1 MIAGRVLRRRLV
13 IIPTLTCD
21 RSSGC
26 ATLKWRLVFITF
38 LPFHTL
44 RLFVESADGR
54 VITKTLKLQKRVR
67 CNWSRADGAGDDPCR
82 LLTFGC
88 FRNFGIEWPSKT
100 FLLGLKV
107 AALRACRPG
116 AVGCRVHRKVKVA
129 QPLECRHL
137 FIHFSVAPSYC
148 PVVSSSESLKGVC
161 CWLRCR
167 RGAQH
172 LRRRFIILFFFPT
185 RFHPSSE
192 KNNTDRPRVEQLR
205 CGSRQTECCMTVWWC
220 HRVADD
226 FWNGARPA
234 TLGWGTVTSERG
246 PKERNLAAL
255 LSCFLCCRCQ
265 CVVQS
270 GLDFYSSP
278 TEQGWAIRSTL
289 HVFAFWWIARRP
301 AIGSKPRLHHC
312 AARGENCHPDMSFCP
327 QRRQWR
333 HHFADNSSRRREH
346 RKKFV
351 FLGRLSAVAIGFVPD
366 WLSGNKRK
374 RSEMATRRLVHGSR
388 SGSSYMADPPP
399 LPEEGAVTEMDAVR
413 LAQRMN
419 MDADVHTLLT
429 RQHVTSHVRD
439 HTTDTNR
446 TARKSG
452 MRKITTRVVRQTTTI
467 TRGEQRTFNDNVSQH
482 YQHLSS
488 ERDTSL
494 YEERV
499 PVPAIEY
506 RPVAIERS
514 VKKVKVM
521 REWAAIQP
529 PDPST
534 SERLPFWTFF
544 VFYFRRATS
553 CLVTTGPCLI
563 SLMHLSLTKFLS
575 T

>member
-1 MIAGRVLRRRLV
+1 MTTCFHYVSAVSYSSALCWIGRWACHHKNLEVAE
-13 IIPTLTCD
+13 TCEVQLEPCRWRWW
-21 RSSGC
+21 RSMSAVDIWLLSKFRHRVALEDVSFGFKSRGVARVSPRGRGLPSASEGESGS
-26 ATLKWRLVFITF
+26 ASWMSTSVYTF
-38 LPFHTL
+38 LCGSIILP
-44 RLFVESADGR
+44 
-54 VITKTLKLQKRVR
+54 
-67 CNWSRADGAGDDPCR
+67 
-82 LLTFGC
+82 
-88 FRNFGIEWPSKT
+88 
-100 FLLGLKV
+100 
-107 AALRACRPG
+107 
-116 AVGCRVHRKVKVA
+116 
-129 QPLECRHL
+129 
-137 FIHFSVAPSYC
+137 
-148 PVVSSSESLKGVC
+148 
-161 CWLRCR
+161 
-167 RGAQH
+167 
-172 LRRRFIILFFFPT
+172 RRFILWVTQRGVLLTPMPTRCTTPEATFYYFIFFPNS
-185 RFHPSSE
+185 FSSLVR

-246 PKERNLAAL
+246 PKERNLAAP

-333 HHFADNSSRRREH
+333 HHFAHNSSRRREH
-346 RKKFV
+346 RQKFV

-553 CLVTTGPCLI
+553 CLVPTGPCLI